1 VDDAARRWAELQR
14 GRGVPAE
21 IVARASADPWTHEP
35 RDFAA
40 PDVAVDTP
48 SRDAAMSMLGAGG
61 TVLDVGCGGGAAV
74 LALERVT
81 EAVGVDRQQDMLA
94 QFAEAARA
102 RGVPCRTVPGSWP
115 EIADGAGRA
124 DVVLCH
130 HVLHNVVDLPPF
142 LAALTG
148 ASIRGVVV
156 EMFAEHP
163 LAWLDPLWLRFHDLR
178 RPPSATVDDAVAVL
192 AAIGIRPVVTRWERT
207 TPPRQDPAFVTRRLC
222 LPVDRMDEVAAA
234 LAELP
239 PRPREVATLTWRPR
253 PRGP

>member
-1 VDDAARRWAELQR
+1 VTEGAARRWAELQR
-14 GRGVPAE
+14 GRGIPAE
-21 IVARASADPWTHEP
+21 ILARAPADPWTHEP
-35 RDFAA
+35 RHFTA
-40 PDVAVDTP
+40 PDLAVDTP
-48 SRDAAMSMLGAGG
+48 SRDAATALLGDGG

-74 LALERVT
+74 FALERVT
-81 EAVGVDRQQDMLA
+81 EAVGVDRQRDMLA

-115 EIADGAGRA
+115 EIADEAGRA

-148 ASIRGVVV
+148 AAARGVVV
-156 EMFAEHP
+156 EMVAEHP

-178 RPPSATVDDAVAVL
+178 RPPPATVDDALAVL
-192 AAIGIRPVVTRWERT
+192 AEIGVRPVVTRWERV
-207 TPPRQDPAFVTRRLC
+207 TPPRQDAGFVTRRLC
-222 LPVDRMDEVAAA
+222 LPVDRKDEVAAA

-239 PRPREVATLTWRPR
+239 PRPRRSATLRWRP
-253 PRGP
+253 